1 MITKTRR
8 FVFDWWVIQK
18 RVVYLLVA
26 FLILCGLAAGGVLY
40 VWKYGNPLR
49 NVGTTVKPASGARF
63 ISFEGDVRVIRSAT
77 RENVVPG
84 AHGTLSR

>member
-26 FLILCGLAAGGVLY
+26 FLILCGLAAGGALY

-49 NVGTTVKPASGARF
+49 NVGTAVKPASGARF
-63 ISFEGDVRVIRSAT
+63 TSGAISPR
-77 RENVVPG
+77 
-84 AHGTLSR
+84 